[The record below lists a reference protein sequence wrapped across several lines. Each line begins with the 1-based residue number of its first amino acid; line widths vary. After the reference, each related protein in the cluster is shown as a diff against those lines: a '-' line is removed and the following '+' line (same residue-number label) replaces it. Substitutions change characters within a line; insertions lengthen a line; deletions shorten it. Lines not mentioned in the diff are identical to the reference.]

1 MWGLVWA
8 KSEYSRLVSA
18 SLNIPD
24 SSYCVQRDSEG
35 ERATDKGKC
44 TRFSENSCFLTLDC
58 PSFDSFILCNKIHEG
73 LSRYFYVCWLA
84 GPSSRGL
91 SLLQRLCLISIF
103 MVSGGGRQES
113 DMCSQKAKVSPHWCT
128 IWIPVSG
135 QQLLWQMW
143 RKPKKTHMF
152 GLQGIGWHITLNG
165 FPPIYLLQLY
175 CGHSFGLEY
184 CLLHIHFALDYGNY
198 NLQFWCLLTTPPNKY
213 TTTTT
218 IAKVNHG
225 QIQLQALCLAS
236 WRKKG

>member
-128 IWIPVSG
+128 IWILVSG

-143 RKPKKTHMF
+143 RKPKKHWYVWSSRNRLTYHFKWFSANLFVAIVLWAFIRF
-152 GLQGIGWHITLNG
+152 GILSVAHPLCVGLWKLQSSVLM
-165 FPPIYLLQLY
+165 
-175 CGHSFGLEY
+175 SFD
-184 CLLHIHFALDYGNY
+184 HPSKQIHHHHHH
-198 NLQFWCLLTTPPNKY
+198 CK
-213 TTTTT
+213 
-218 IAKVNHG
+218 
-225 QIQLQALCLAS
+225 S
-236 WRKKG
+236 